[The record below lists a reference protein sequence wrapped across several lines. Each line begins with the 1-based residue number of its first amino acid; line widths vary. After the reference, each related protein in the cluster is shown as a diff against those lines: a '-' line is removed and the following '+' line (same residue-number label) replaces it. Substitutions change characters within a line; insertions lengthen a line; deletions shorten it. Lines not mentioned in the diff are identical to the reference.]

1 MGLFGG
7 WGVQLLFEFLQI
19 LFVMFAKDG
28 IDGVGLQALEVEF
41 VILDGFGPV
50 FGVFVFVG

>member
-41 VILDGFGPV
+41 
-50 FGVFVFVG
+50 GVANLARTQS